1 MFEIFLFVNPI
12 GIYCYDTEVSVKNAL
27 SELNIK
33 SKFRFI
39 PITNAKVIRED
50 IIRRKMQ
57 GQTINDIP
65 QYTMASFQALRT
77 YHAINLKYGNRKAR
91 YYLVNL
97 QKEISG
103 DFNVYSQDLPQQ
115 VALNLDLDLNK
126 INDPSINHYIDFSIK
141 KDRETA
147 RNYNVRNIP
156 TAIIYNETGN
166 STTGLLIE
174 GLLAHDKLVKL
185 FKNEEDRAEKKD
197 QEYLPSKH
205 LRLM

>member
-12 GIYCYDTEVSVKNAL
+12 GIYCYDTEVSIKNAL
-27 SELNIK
+27 SELKIK
-33 SKFRFI
+33 SKIRFV

-57 GQTINDIP
+57 GQTINDVP

-77 YHAINLKYGNRKAR
+77 YHAINLKYGNKKAR

-97 QKEISG
+97 QKAISG

-115 VALNLDLDLNK
+115 VALDLNLDLNK
-126 INDPSINHYIDFSIK
+126 INDSKINPYIDFSIK
-141 KDRETA
+141 KDKETA
-147 RNYNVRNIP
+147 CKYNVHNIP
-156 TAIIYNETGN
+156 TAIIYNEIGN
-166 STTGLLIE
+166 ATTGVLIE
-174 GLLAHDKLVKL
+174 GVLAHDKLIKL
-185 FKNEEDRAEKKD
+185 FKHEEGCVEKKE
-197 QEYLPSKH
+197 QEYFSSKH